1 MESVLFQESNLF
13 IIQTIALILTAGSA
27 FAAFLAAFFNFRAIK
42 THLDNEKSKVLLQCL
57 EKYFN
62 VRKDRTRAIQLR
74 RKDLCE
80 DYYREIL
87 DLLWTEFIL
96 WRNGYI
102 DDEIINQ
109 WSMARVRCY
118 SNESLEYD
126 ENEAVKKLSC
136 KEYWEYVTSKINY
149 FELTDPFVSFM
160 NHIQTNDINE
170 AIKTYSPYKPSLL
183 SKIFRRKT

>member
-1 MESVLFQESNLF
+1 MSFLFFPDIPATE
-13 IIQTIALILTAGSA
+13 IQTFALLLTAGSA
-27 FAAFLAAFFNFRAIK
+27 FAAFLAAFFNYRAIR

-62 VRKDRTRAIQLR
+62 VRKDRTRAIQDR

-102 DDEIINQ
+102 DDEIIYQ
-109 WSMARVRCY
+109 WSMARLRSY
-118 SNESLEYD
+118 TNESLEYD
-126 ENEAVKKLSC
+126 ENGVAKKISC
-136 KEYWEYVTSKINY
+136 KDYWDYSTNQINY
-149 FELTDPFVSFM
+149 FEITDFFVAFM
-160 NHIQTNDINE
+160 NHIQANDINE
-170 AIKTYSPYKPSLL
+170 AIKTYSPYKQSFV
-183 SKIFRRKT
+183 SKILKRNS